1 MQSTSASPIS
11 TASPHVTVIPQL
23 RAPDL
28 TVAHIAPR
36 PAAPAQKL
44 TARPLAHDL
53 HIPSAPYGPV
63 GVTRAEL
70 DQQMADAG
78 IRPVGI
84 GEPAAWGAFRNEPIG
99 GAR

>member
-1 MQSTSASPIS
+1 MESTEQSRTC
-11 TASPHVTVIPQL
+11 TASPRATVIPQL

-44 TARPLAHDL
+44 TARPLPHDL

-63 GVTRAEL
+63 SVTRAQL

-78 IRPVGI
+78 IPSAAMDSI
-84 GEPAAWGAFRNEPIG
+84 GAPAAWNALG
-99 GAR
+99 GAA

>member
-1 MQSTSASPIS
+1 MQEISFASPG
-11 TASPHVTVIPQL
+11 TT
-23 RAPDL
+23 D
-28 TVAHIAPR
+28 APR
-36 PAAPAQKL
+36 AGLGTSPIKPLGPKPAPPVQAL
-44 TARPLAHDL
+44 TARPLPHDL

-63 GVTRAEL
+63 SVTRAEL

-84 GEPAAWGAFRNEPIG
+84 GEPAAWGAFRDAPIG